1 MTVALDVGEWSA
13 ARPGRTLP
21 PGKTRYPFYRRLG
34 EPQGRSGRAE
44 NLIPTGIR
52 SRTVQAR
59 SQSLYRLSYPA
70 QQYANR
76 KNIKTL
82 LLLKMNTAQLQ
93 SLQQPD
99 LLTMGE
105 KTIPLAWNS
114 YTQHVTSSQP
124 FTRGLYA
131 VASTG

>member
-1 MTVALDVGEWSA
+1 
-13 ARPGRTLP
+13 
-21 PGKTRYPFYRRLG
+21 
-34 EPQGRSGRAE
+34 
-44 NLIPTGIR
+44 
-52 SRTVQAR
+52 
-59 SQSLYRLSYPA
+59 
-70 QQYANR
+70 
-76 KNIKTL
+76 
-82 LLLKMNTAQLQ
+82 MNTAQLQ

-99 LLTMGE
+99 LLTMGG